1 LLSSLL
7 RANPKKPIRG
17 NLTAAMDADVVNIL
31 RKEFT
36 HSFKRLLGKG
46 WPTEEAAR
54 AARALSAF
62 AYFTPDFWRLEVIPD
77 ETPYDD
83 SYIDDPNEKKE
94 VRQRIRDEGV
104 FGIKTEWRFSIFDDW
119 EEADSVWGFIGDDW
133 KDSGYDTD
141 MMRSAMREFIDATK
155 PEKLEPDQQV
165 VRIVALYG
173 TRTDEEA
180 VAADKQ
186 GRFLLDTL
194 PLPPAIDPS
203 QTVPGMPAHVL
214 PHFYSKH
221 TFQIRRDVY
230 AGWNVLRFEQSP
242 SGPWHWEKMT
252 SQLEPREEAINVA
265 KSYADDL
272 ANRMKPNPN
281 AVRVLDEFGNCI
293 YAVMKTDKGVTPVNC
308 PQSIINPR
316 QRRHANPISRNAEI
330 ALAAGGAVALGV
342 VAYFIFRPKA
352 APPPLNLPTKMIQG
366 HRYQSVVTM
375 PSNLQPSVDIS
386 TPEKAQAFL
395 DSHKVP
401 MKVVSISRTNINPQ
415 TAQLTVVFDYTGPTQ
430 DFANEVT
437 PQMQQQAAQ
446 QGVQV
451 TVTDLG
457 PYKTAGVAGFYPA
470 HEVSPNFM
478 YRILLPG

>member
-1 LLSSLL
+1 M
-7 RANPKKPIRG
+7 K
-17 NLTAAMDADVVNIL
+17 AAIVNVV
-31 RKEFT
+31 RSEFT
-36 HSFKRLLGKG
+36 HSFKRLTSKG
-46 WPTEEAAR
+46 WSIEEAAR
-54 AARALSAF
+54 AARTLSAF
-62 AYFTPDFWRLEVIPD
+62 AYYASDFWQLEVIPD

-104 FGIKTEWRFSIFDDW
+104 YGIKAQWRLSVDEDW
-119 EEADSVWGFIGDDW
+119 EDADAVWGFIGDDW

-141 MMRSAMREFIDATK
+141 MMCSAMREFIDATK
-155 PEKLEPDQQV
+155 PEQLDEVGQTA
-165 VRIVALYG
+165 RIIALYG

-180 VAADKQ
+180 FAADKQ
-186 GRFLLDTL
+186 GKFLLDVL
-194 PLPPAIDPS
+194 PLPPMIDPS

-214 PHFYSKH
+214 PHFYAKH

-230 AGWNVLRFEQSP
+230 AGWNVMRFEQSP
-242 SGPWHWEKMT
+242 DRPWHWEKMT

-272 ANRMKPNPN
+272 AHRMKPNPN
-281 AVRVLDEFGNCI
+281 AVRVLDELGNCI
-293 YAVMKTDKGVTPVNC
+293 YAVMKTDKGATPVPC

-316 QRRHANPISRNAEI
+316 RRRYPNPISRNAEI
-330 ALAAGGAVALGV
+330 ALAAGGALALGV

-352 APPPLNLPTKMIQG
+352 PSPPLNLPTQMVQG
-366 HRYQSVVTM
+366 HRYQSIVTM
-375 PSNLQPSVDIS
+375 PANTQPSVDIS

-415 TAQLTVVFDYTGPTQ
+415 TAQMNVVFDYTGPTQ

-437 PQMQQQAAQ
+437 PQMQQQAVQ
-446 QGVQV
+446 MGVQV

-470 HEVSPNFM
+470 HAVSPNFM